1 VKNFYYIGAK
11 KSKPCF
17 TLNRAGSDML
27 GVMLEKQMLACKKNE
42 KKRKKYLTS
51 VKSLD
56 TLSSVEV
63 KKEK

>member
-1 VKNFYYIGAK
+1 
-11 KSKPCF
+11 
-17 TLNRAGSDML
+17 ML